1 MSNQLPSTEVL
12 SAEEAEAKAAVM
24 KYMSGEEGL
33 AVFCERLRE
42 QGIELP
48 KNAIWAHAK
57 RKNVEAAVH
66 ATFSMLGGVPAMAL
80 WAHENPNLF
89 YSSYMKLAPTESTIT
104 GAGNVFINTAV
115 PESALDFVE
124 IDAMGKIK
132 DFKVSNE

>member
-1 MSNQLPSTEVL
+1 MSDQLPSKEVL
-12 SAEEAEAKAAVM
+12 SAEEQEAKQAVM

-42 QGIELP
+42 KGIELP
-48 KNAIWAHAK
+48 KNTIWQHAK

-89 YSSYMKLAPTESTIT
+89 YSAYIKLAPMESQIT

-124 IDAMGKIK
+124 IDSMGKIK
-132 DFKVSNE
+132 EFKVSDE